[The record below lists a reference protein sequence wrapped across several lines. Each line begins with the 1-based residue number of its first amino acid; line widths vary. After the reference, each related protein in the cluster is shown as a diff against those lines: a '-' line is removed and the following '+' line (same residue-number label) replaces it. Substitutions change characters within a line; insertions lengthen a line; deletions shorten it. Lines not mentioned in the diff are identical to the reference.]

1 MKRSVLMILCC
12 LAGGSGLAN
21 MVHVYERT
29 DAGGAIMQI
38 NERMIETGWN
48 CTTVAAPTKS
58 GCIFTHWT
66 ISTTQAFE
74 NHDEWGRA
82 LEAMEVETDGDGKLT
97 VADQRELAK
106 LKSAAGRR
114 YTDLQLKAG
123 DLNGNGK
130 LDNADYQALRE
141 MLKKQ

>member
-1 MKRSVLMILCC
+1 MKRSFLMILCC
-12 LAGGSGLAN
+12 LAGGSGLAD

-38 NERMIETGWN
+38 SERMIETGWN

-74 NHDEWGRA
+74 NRDEWGRA
-82 LEAMEVETDGDGKLT
+82 LEAMEVETDGSTLT
-97 VADQRELAK
+97 IVAYA
-106 LKSAAGRR
+106 
-114 YTDLQLKAG
+114 AG